1 MKQYGKLFV
10 ISGPSGTGKGT
21 ICNALVKDND
31 RLVVSVSMTTRQ
43 PRKGEVHGVNYYF
56 VDVAE
61 FEDTIAKNGLLEY
74 AKVYENYYG
83 TPRKMVME
91 ELEKGNDVLL
101 EIDIQGATK
110 VKDAYPEGIFI
121 FVLPPS
127 LAKLRE
133 RIENRGTDSKEVIDL
148 RMSKAAGEIQWLK
161 EYDYYVVNDNLE
173 DAIARTKEIM
183 SVAHQKIDDCIDALL
198 EGYKEDN

>member
-21 ICNALVKDND
+21 ICNALTKNND

-43 PRKGEVHGVNYYF
+43 PRNSEVHGTHYYF

-61 FEDTIAKNGLLEY
+61 FEDTIAKDGLLEY

-83 TPRKMVME
+83 TPRKMVMD
-91 ELEKGNDVLL
+91 ELAKGRDVLL
-101 EIDIQGATK
+101 EIDIQGAMK
-110 VKDAYPEGIFI
+110 VKKAYPQGVFIFI
-121 FVLPPS
+121 LPPS
-127 LAKLRE
+127 LKKLRE

-161 EYDYYVVNDNLE
+161 EYDYYVINDDFE
-173 DAIARTKEIM
+173 EAVTKTKEIM
-183 SVAHQKIDDCIDALL
+183 SAAHQKVDARIDTVV
-198 EGYKEDN
+198 ERYKEDN